1 MKNIEIGAQAPD
13 FELAD
18 NNGSTW
24 TLSQMKGNVVALL
37 FYPQNETLVCTKQL
51 CAVRDRWQEYLDTKA
66 IVVGISPGEPAAHT
80 AFADKYYLP
89 IPLLADDGRRVT
101 SQFVKHSILPL
112 SFTRGVVIIDANGI
126 IREREIMLRAFRPSD
141 DSLLAAIHSARGD
154 QLMDKYGKLRQRI
167 KKVII

>member
-1 MKNIEIGAQAPD
+1 MKNIAVGDMAPD

-24 TLSQMKGNVVALL
+24 TLSEMKGNAVVLL
-37 FYPQNETLVCTKQL
+37 FYPQNETLVCNRQL
-51 CAVRDRWQEYLDTKA
+51 CSVRERWQDYLATKA
-66 IVVGISPGEPAAHT
+66 VVVGISPAEPASHT

-101 SQFVKHSILPL
+101 SQFVKHSIFPI
-112 SFTRGVVIIDANGI
+112 SFTRGIVIIDASGRV
-126 IREREIMLRAFRPSD
+126 REREVMLRAFRPSD
-141 DSLLAAIHSARGD
+141 DSLISAIHAARSD
-154 QLMDKYGKLRQRI
+154 ALMDKYGSLRQRI